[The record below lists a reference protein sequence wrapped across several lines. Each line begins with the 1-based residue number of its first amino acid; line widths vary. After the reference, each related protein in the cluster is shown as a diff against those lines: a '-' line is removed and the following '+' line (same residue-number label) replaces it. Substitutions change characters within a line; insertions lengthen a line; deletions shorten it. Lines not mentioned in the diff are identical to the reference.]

1 MLRGDDVVPADVA
14 GGGFVGCDALDQDG
28 LDRISGLDS
37 LVPLTAARFGDVVA
51 DSAVGNC
58 PISAARAWGEGNI
71 LLGGNGSDVLE
82 GRGANDII
90 DGDRYIAVRISYRT
104 NPADPTS
111 EVGSTDLMEH
121 AALSGTWGPASLP
134 GMTLQQ
140 AVFAGLVDPGN
151 LVIVRE
157 LLTDDVTTG
166 TDIAQFS
173 GPADEYEVTDNG
185 DGSFTINHLAGA
197 GADGIDTLWNIE
209 TLRFCNEVD
218 PVTNLC
224 TAAGIDDQPIAGGV
238 AGTPALS
245 VTPGTT
251 TAAAPLLFGTVAVG
265 AAPATRNITVTN
277 TGSGFL
283 NVTGAT
289 LTGANA
295 TSFSILDNGCAGNPV
310 GGGGSC
316 VIQVGFSPQ
325 LLPLLNAQ
333 RNASLNIA
341 TNVSPGGTATV
352 FLRGQR
358 AVVAN
363 LTTAT
368 IDSPTDF
375 GTRRVG
381 EPRTQIVKVTNDG
394 AANNLTVTSVS
405 TTGPF
410 TATNVDCTNVLPG
423 RTCRLSVTFN
433 PTAPIGDKAG
443 TVRITGNVT
452 NAVTPGVLTGAS
464 KAAAVVVAALR
475 IVQPA
480 TRATVKPVN
489 VSLRVSTAAS
499 IRLQVRKTNG
509 KLVWS
514 KSIKAKKAGT
524 AKLKWNLRDAKG
536 HKVKKGRYVF
546 TVTVTDGTGA
556 KVVVKRTVRVR

>member
-1 MLRGDDVVPADVA
+1 
-14 GGGFVGCDALDQDG
+14 
-28 LDRISGLDS
+28 
-37 LVPLTAARFGDVVA
+37 
-51 DSAVGNC
+51 
-58 PISAARAWGEGNI
+58 
-71 LLGGNGSDVLE
+71 
-82 GRGANDII
+82 
-90 DGDRYIAVRISYRT
+90 
-104 NPADPTS
+104 
-111 EVGSTDLMEH
+111 MEH
-121 AALSGTWGPASLP
+121 AAVTGNFGGSAPTTPA
-134 GMTLQQ
+134 MTLQQ
-140 AVFAGLVDPGN
+140 AVFARIVNPGDIY
-151 LVIVRE
+151 IVRE
-157 LLTDDVTTG
+157 LKNDANPSDV
-166 TDIAQFS
+166 DIARFS
-173 GPADEYEVTDNG
+173 GAFDEYVITNNG
-185 DGSFTINHLAGA
+185 DGSTTVDHQG
-197 GADGIDTLWNIE
+197 GPDGVDTLWNIE
-209 TLRFCNEVD
+209 TLRFCNGVD
-218 PVTNLC
+218 ANGVCNVF
-224 TAAGIDDQPIAGGV
+224 DDRSITGGG

-245 VTPGTT
+245 VTPTGT

-265 AAPATRNITVTN
+265 AAPATRDITVTN

-289 LTGANA
+289 LTGANV

-316 VIQVGFSPQ
+316 VIQVGFTPT
-325 LLPLLNAQ
+325 LAPLLNAQ
-333 RNASLNIA
+333 RNASLNIV

-358 AVVAN
+358 AIVAN

-375 GTRRVG
+375 GTRRIG
-381 EPRTQIVKVTNDG
+381 EPRTQIVRVTNDG
-394 AANNLTVTSVS
+394 AVNNLTVTGVS

-443 TVRITGNVT
+443 TVRIQGNVT
-452 NAVTPGVLTGAS
+452 TAVTPGVLTGAS
-464 KAAAVVVAALR
+464 KAAAVVVGALR

-480 TRATVKPVN
+480 TRAAVKPVN

-514 KSIKAKKAGT
+514 KRINAKKAGT
-524 AKLKWNLRDAKG
+524 AKLKWNLRDSKG
-536 HKVKKGRYVF
+536 HRVKKGRYVF
-546 TVTVTDGTGA
+546 TITVTDTSGA
-556 KVVVKRTVRVR
+556 KVIVKRTVRVR

>member
-1 MLRGDDVVPADVA
+1 M
-14 GGGFVGCDALDQDG
+14 
-28 LDRISGLDS
+28 
-37 LVPLTAARFGDVVA
+37 
-51 DSAVGNC
+51 
-58 PISAARAWGEGNI
+58 
-71 LLGGNGSDVLE
+71 
-82 GRGANDII
+82 GRG
-90 DGDRYIAVRISYRT
+90 
-104 NPADPTS
+104 
-111 EVGSTDLMEH
+111 H
-121 AALSGTWGPASLP
+121 LP

-157 LLTDDVTTG
+157 ILTDDVTTG

-173 GPADEYEVTDNG
+173 GSADEYEVTDNG
-185 DGSFTINHLAGA
+185 DGSFTVNHQAGA

-209 TLRFCNEVD
+209 TLRFCNGVD
-218 PVTNLC
+218 ANGVCN
-224 TAAGIDDQPIAGGV
+224 AFDDQPIAGGV

-265 AAPATRNITVTN
+265 AAPATRDITVTN

-295 TSFSILDNGCAGNPV
+295 TSFSILNNGCAGNPV

-381 EPRTQIVKVTNDG
+381 EPRTQTVKVTNDG

-433 PTAPIGDKAG
+433 PTAPLGDKAG
-443 TVRITGNVT
+443 TVRI
-452 NAVTPGVLTGAS
+452 
-464 KAAAVVVAALR
+464 
-475 IVQPA
+475 
-480 TRATVKPVN
+480 RATSRTP
-489 VSLRVSTAAS
+489 SLPA
-499 IRLQVRKTNG
+499 
-509 KLVWS
+509 
-514 KSIKAKKAGT
+514 
-524 AKLKWNLRDAKG
+524 
-536 HKVKKGRYVF
+536 F
-546 TVTVTDGTGA
+546 
-556 KVVVKRTVRVR
+556 